1 MEMKTQ
7 NLNTVFPDG
16 KEEKIGFEE
25 MFEGLGNLLKKTEN
39 RILAID
45 AGTVETGYCIVGFD
59 TLKPQKFGKIA
70 NEEVLG
76 IINTLSD
83 KDVVVLEQFKS
94 YGMAI
99 GQSTID
105 SIQWN
110 GRFIQRALDK
120 GMRVDMVARME
131 EKICLCNT
139 SKAKDGNI
147 RQALIDRFGEVG
159 TKKNPGFFY
168 GFAKDAWSAMAIAVT
183 WSDREKK
190 KV

>member
-1 MEMKTQ
+1 MNRVYPE
-7 NLNTVFPDG
+7 G
-16 KEEKIGFEE
+16 EKEEIDFKDMFKGIGELLPKMEKKI
-25 MFEGLGNLLKKTEN
+25 LS
-39 RILAID
+39 ID
-45 AGTVETGYCIVGFD
+45 AGTTETGYCVVDFN
-59 TLKPQKFGKIA
+59 TLKPEKFGKIA
-70 NEEVLG
+70 NEEILNV
-76 IINTLSD
+76 INSLSSD
-83 KDVVVLEQFKS
+83 DVVVLEQFKS

-99 GQSTID
+99 GQSTMD

-120 GMRVDMVARME
+120 GMRVDLVARME
-131 EKICLCNT
+131 EKMCLCNS

-183 WSDREKK
+183 WKEREISKQMTENK
-190 KV
+190 

>member
-1 MEMKTQ
+1 M
-7 NLNTVFPDG
+7 NTVFPDG
-16 KEEKIGFEE
+16 KEEGIN
-25 MFEGLGNLLKKTEN
+25 FEGMFNGMDKLLSKTDKN
-39 RILAID
+39 ILAID
-45 AGTVETGYCIVGFD
+45 AGTVETGYCIVDAD
-59 TLKPQKFGKIA
+59 TLTPQKFGKVA
-70 NEEVLG
+70 NEEVLD
-76 IINTLSD
+76 IINTLSAG
-83 KDVVVLEQFKS
+83 DVVVLEQFKS

-131 EKICLCNT
+131 EKMCLCNT